1 LRSLWE
7 NAALIAVDRFCS
19 ICLHENAEPFC
30 AADEKSIAFSL
41 AALYNHQ
48 AVCIMMAESRAISMR
63 EPCQDRKVAA
73 VSAFWDVLRGRSA

>member
-1 LRSLWE
+1 MTQ
-7 NAALIAVDRFCS
+7 NT
-19 ICLHENAEPFC
+19 EPFY
-30 AADEKSIAFSL
+30 AAREKAVAFSR